1 MHLEHLACEKN
12 SDMPNCLV
20 TRINHDGW
28 IFGARCLLCDNTA
41 NKFWRGT
48 IDRFARTG
56 AGASAYSLRHRLCLH
71 MHLGRRL
78 ALFGGVQRPSGAL
91 HRRSIMLPGL
101 VACLSS
107 IFLFKRFPSI
117 SGRTPFVMLAGAL
130 VCAGTFMCTHPTPAN
145 IAALHISGLVLSGFF
160 AITLI
165 MAWFDTFARLNPRAI
180 IAVSIAAFAC
190 WGILSCPREAASLI
204 TSALPLLSVALL
216 PKKPEGDRLQQS
228 MSGRTLREVL
238 SAAVPLRTLLG
249 LSITFFI
256 VRSMAAL
263 APEFERFGATVS
275 PASLIAP
282 LCITAFFIGS
292 ALLVKRHLDPSILYK
307 ILLAGFAGVVFLLAS
322 SIGITSSLVFYSII
336 VCEVMTWTMLSLW
349 AKKTPVVPHVVFAV
363 GWIAE
368 CAGNALGQTVA
379 PLLAA
384 QGGTFFAVA
393 ILIILAVGFAFSEGQ
408 LVLDMD
414 LEESD
419 ACNSPA
425 AADDAGKNV
434 ESGAEESDSENKAPS
449 NTTSDDSMGRF
460 AAQYDISSREQDVL
474 ALWIAGRGMRYIE
487 NELFIS
493 ESTVKSHLRSIYRKC
508 DVHNRDEIISLYQT
522 NAK

>member
-1 MHLEHLACEKN
+1 MIDSRVPGLA
-12 SDMPNCLV
+12 P
-20 TRINHDGW
+20 RHI
-28 IFGARCLLCDNTA
+28 
-41 NKFWRGT
+41 
-48 IDRFARTG
+48 RFAIGYACTCIW
-56 AGASAYSLRHRLCLH
+56 AVVLLSSAAFNAPQAPYTVAAS
-71 MHLGRRL
+71 
-78 ALFGGVQRPSGAL
+78 
-91 HRRSIMLPGL
+91 MLPRL

-130 VCAGTFMCTHPTPAN
+130 VCAGTFMCTHPAPAN

-180 IAVSIAAFAC
+180 IVLAGCAVSIAAFAC

-393 ILIILAVGFAFSEGQ
+393 IFLIILAVGFAFSEGQ

>member
-1 MHLEHLACEKN
+1 MIDSHIPGLA
-12 SDMPNCLV
+12 P
-20 TRINHDGW
+20 RHI
-28 IFGARCLLCDNTA
+28 
-41 NKFWRGT
+41 
-48 IDRFARTG
+48 RFAVGYACTCIW
-56 AGASAYSLRHRLCLH
+56 AVVLLSSAAFNAPQAPYTVATS
-71 MHLGRRL
+71 
-78 ALFGGVQRPSGAL
+78 
-91 HRRSIMLPGL
+91 MLPGL

-130 VCAGTFMCTHPTPAN
+130 VCAGTFMCTHPAPAH
-145 IAALHISGLVLSGFF
+145 IAALHVSGLILSGFF

-180 IAVSIAAFAC
+180 IVLAGCVVSIAAFAC
-190 WGILSCPREAASLI
+190 WGILSCPREVASLI

-216 PKKPEGDRLQQS
+216 PGKPEGDLQQS

-256 VRSMAAL
+256 VRSIAAL
-263 APEFERFGATVS
+263 APEFEQFSAAVS
-275 PASLIAP
+275 PISLVVP

-292 ALLVKRHLDPSILYK
+292 ALLAKRHLDPSILYK

-322 SIGITSSLVFYSII
+322 SVGITSSLVFYAII

-349 AKKTPVVPHVVFAV
+349 AKKTPVLPHVVFAV
-363 GWIAE
+363 GWVAE
-368 CAGNALGQTVA
+368 CMGNALGQMAA

-384 QGGTFFAVA
+384 QGSAFFALA
-393 ILIILAVGFAFSEGQ
+393 IVLIILGVGFAFSEGQ
-408 LVLDMD
+408 LVLDVD
-414 LEESD
+414 LEENDTRRFS
-419 ACNSPA
+419 A
-425 AADDAGKNV
+425 A
-434 ESGAEESDSENKAPS
+434 EDSEKDDPDEV
-449 NTTSDDSMGRF
+449 TTADETPKETTNGFMGHF
-460 AAQYDISSREQDVL
+460 AAQYDISPREQDVL

-493 ESTVKSHLRSIYRKC
+493 ESTVKSHLRSIYQKC

-522 NAK
+522 KSQEAE

>member
-1 MHLEHLACEKN
+1 
-12 SDMPNCLV
+12 
-20 TRINHDGW
+20 
-28 IFGARCLLCDNTA
+28 
-41 NKFWRGT
+41 
-48 IDRFARTG
+48 
-56 AGASAYSLRHRLCLH
+56 
-71 MHLGRRL
+71 
-78 ALFGGVQRPSGAL
+78 
-91 HRRSIMLPGL
+91 
-101 VACLSS
+101 
-107 IFLFKRFPSI
+107 
-117 SGRTPFVMLAGAL
+117 
-130 VCAGTFMCTHPTPAN
+130 
-145 IAALHISGLVLSGFF
+145 
-160 AITLI
+160 
-165 MAWFDTFARLNPRAI
+165 
-180 IAVSIAAFAC
+180 
-190 WGILSCPREAASLI
+190 
-204 TSALPLLSVALL
+204 
-216 PKKPEGDRLQQS
+216 

-393 ILIILAVGFAFSEGQ
+393 IFLIILAVGFAFSEGQ

-460 AAQYDISSREQDVL
+460 AAQYDISSREQDML

-508 DVHNRDEIISLYQT
+508 NVHNRDEIISLYQT